1 MGESTLNLL
10 SESSKKKFSTETPP
24 CPLNTAYHSAL
35 AYIGKNRLKW
45 CLIFHAIHFSDPLG
59 GLFGLN
65 FGTGDHLHRT
75 DAAISQIFDFLIFW
89 SFLGIFVRIFGY
101 FLKIQDKIA
110 QKRLKNQKIKN
121 L

>member
-1 MGESTLNLL
+1 MV
-10 SESSKKKFSTETPP
+10 P
-24 CPLNTAYHSAL
+24 CINTAYHSAL

-75 DAAISQIFDFLIFW
+75 DAAISQIFDFFDFFGLFW
-89 SFLGIFVRIFGY
+89 AFLSEISGIF
-101 FLKIQDKIA
+101 
-110 QKRLKNQKIKN
+110 
-121 L
+121 